1 MYRTGFTLLE
11 LVITTSIL
19 VLIGSL
25 GLASFVNSRNVRLF
39 TTSSQDVVSVLRV
52 AQSKT
57 LAGEDNS
64 VWGVRLEQSRFSL
77 FRGADY
83 AASTLIEPHNLP
95 SAIEIV
101 NINLAG
107 GGPDVVFKKIDGRT
121 DNFGSFDVRVRNSPT
136 QTLNITVEESGK
148 VYKSGP
154 SAPPSNTRITDTRHR
169 NFNLGWTIRGTVAM
183 TLTFE
188 DPPNPNTIQIVPII
202 AFMNAD
208 QTVFDWSGTVAVGGQ
223 NQVLRI
229 HTTSLTAG
237 NTILSVDRDCR
248 TNNKRMNIT
257 IDTRDIG
264 TYEANCQTVTVGVF
278 GGTVSE
284 P

>member
-1 MYRTGFTLLE
+1 MKGFTLLE
-11 LVITTSIL
+11 LVITVSIL

-39 TTSSQDVVSVLRV
+39 TTSAQDVVSVLRL
-52 AQSKT
+52 AQAKA

-64 VWGVRLEQSRFSL
+64 VWSVHLEQNRFSL
-77 FRGADY
+77 FRGSNY
-83 AASTLIEPHNLP
+83 AASTLTEPHDLP
-95 SAIEIV
+95 SAIEIM

-136 QTLNITVEESGK
+136 QVLNITVEESGR

-154 SAPPSNTRITDTRHR
+154 SAPPSNTRILDTRHR
-169 NFNLGWTIRGTVAM
+169 SFNLGWTIQGTVAM

-188 DPPNPNTIQIVPII
+188 DPPNPNTIQLVPIVV
-202 AFMNAD
+202 FMNAD
-208 QTVFDWSGTVAVGGQ
+208 QTTFDWTGTVVVGGQ
-223 NQVLRI
+223 NQTLRI
-229 HTTSLTAG
+229 HTTSVTG
-237 NTILSVDRDCR
+237 SNTVLSIDRDCR
-248 TNNKRMNIT
+248 QNNKRMNIT
-257 IDTRDIG
+257 IDTRDIA
-264 TYEANCQTVTVGVF
+264 TYEANCQTVTVGTF